1 MQQGRAPD
9 TFPKYLL
16 DRAGRHAE
24 RIAMREKDLGIWL
37 EYSWGQMLD
46 EVRALACGLAA
57 KGLQRGDKVAIIG
70 DNRPQLY
77 WAMAAAQCFGGVPVP
92 LYQDAVADEMQF
104 VLEHAETRFA
114 IVEDQEQVD
123 KLLLVRERCPQ
134 LEFVIYEDPRG
145 LRHYSEPFLFALEA
159 IQAAGRAF
167 DARQPELFKEQVAM
181 GSGDDLAVIL
191 YTSGTTGRPKGVM
204 LSYDNI
210 AVTSRNALE
219 REGLGEDEEILSYLP
234 MAWVGDHIFSYG
246 QFYCGGFTLNCPE
259 SSDTVLTDLHDIGP
273 TYFFAPPRMWEN
285 ILTSVMIRLEDA
297 AWIKRKVCHFFLRV
311 AQRVGARRLAN
322 EAVGPL
328 DALLYRLGH
337 VLVYGPLKDN
347 LGFSRIRLAY
357 TAGEAIGSEI
367 FTFYRSLGIN
377 IKQLYGM
384 TEASVFVCVQ
394 PDGDVKPDTV
404 GTVMPDVELRIAA
417 DGEVL
422 YRSPGV
428 FQGYYKNPDATA
440 ETLEDGWVHSG
451 DAGYLDDEGHLKII
465 DRARDVSQLADGQET
480 LFAPR
485 YLENKLKF
493 SPYIKEAV
501 AFGQQRPYVSA
512 FINIDLEA
520 VGTWAERRGLVYTS
534 YADLAARPEVYDLVQ
549 GEIERVNASLAEEP
563 QMAGAQM
570 QRFLVL
576 HKELDPDDGEL
587 TRTRKVRRRVI
598 ADKYGDLIE
607 ALYRNDESVSIEA
620 QVVFE
625 DGRTGRIKADLR
637 LRDVS
642 PKAAAAL
649 ARVG

>member
-1 MQQGRAPD
+1 MFEPLLPLQFLHRAARL
-9 TFPKYLL
+9 FPGKTAVIDGQHRYTYRQLE
-16 DRAGRHAE
+16 E
-24 RIAMREKDLGIWL
+24 RVRRLSNALRQRGI
-37 EYSWGQMLD
+37 G
-46 EVRALACGLAA
+46 
-57 KGLQRGDKVAIIG
+57 KGDKVAVLSPNTHRMLEAFFAVPQIG
-70 DNRPQLY
+70 AVLT
-77 WAMAAAQCFGGVPVP
+77 P
-92 LYQDAVADEMQF
+92 LNYRLTTPDFAYILD
-104 VLEHAETRFA
+104 HAEAKALLIDWEFAHQIAPLTERLTR
-114 IVEDQEQVD
+114 
-123 KLLLVRERCPQ
+123 
-134 LEFVIYEDPRG
+134 
-145 LRHYSEPFLFALEA
+145 LRHYLLLRDDETPSAALPAVDYEDALADASAACPEPPVIDET
-159 IQAAGRAF
+159 
-167 DARQPELFKEQVAM
+167 
-181 GSGDDLAVIL
+181 DLATL
-191 YTSGTTGRPKGVM
+191 NYTSGTTARPKGVM

-210 AVTSRNALE
+210 AITSRNALQ
-219 REGLGEDEEILSYLP
+219 REGLGEREEILSYLP

-259 SSDTVLTDLHDIGP
+259 SSDTVLMDLHDIGP

-297 AWIKRKVCHFFLRV
+297 AWIKRKVCHFFLQV
-311 AQRVGARRLAN
+311 AQRVGARKLAN
-322 EAVGPL
+322 ADVSL
-328 DALLYRLGH
+328 FDAFLYRLGH
-337 VLVYGPLKDN
+337 VLVYGPPKDN

-404 GTVMPDVELRIAA
+404 GTVMPEVEIKIAA
-417 DGEVL
+417 DGEVM

-428 FQGYYKNPDATA
+428 FLGYYKNPDATA
-440 ETLEDGWVHSG
+440 EALEDGWVHSG
-451 DAGYLDDEGHLKII
+451 DAGYLDDAGHLKII
-465 DRARDVSQLADGQET
+465 DRARDVSHLADGKET

-493 SPYIKEAV
+493 SPYVKEAV
-501 AFGQQRPYVSA
+501 VFGQERPYVSA

-549 GEIERVNASLAEEP
+549 GEIERVNGSLAEEP

-570 QRFLVL
+570 RRFLVL

-598 ADKYGDLIE
+598 VDKYGDLIE
-607 ALYRNDESVSIEA
+607 ALYSDNDAVSIEA

-625 DGRTGRIKADLR
+625 DGRTGMIKADLR
-637 LRDVS
+637 LRDVTPRPLETAAGS
-642 PKAAAAL
+642 PLTSAGKAD
-649 ARVG
+649 